1 MQVFHE
7 GCGRPI
13 ELVHCLS
20 IHRPGWHRLG
30 PHAVLPFPHR
40 FTHWPPPFLVASVW
54 EGADF
59 CVAPIVEKFHVPCAS
74 LIRSTLG
81 RCKLS
86 ELISTDLLSKGSSLN
101 RDVQFLLCHERC
113 RVNEFRI
120 VSNRQV
126 LSLQP

>member
-1 MQVFHE
+1 
-7 GCGRPI
+7 
-13 ELVHCLS
+13 LL
-20 IHRPGWHRLG
+20 
-30 PHAVLPFPHR
+30 
-40 FTHWPPPFLVASVW
+40 W

-113 RVNEFRI
+113 RVTEFRI

-126 LSLQP
+126 LYLQAWRKYTQMHIAQHDSPIEAFFKF